1 VRCRALREQSAQVGY
16 RIPHSKV
23 VAPRGGV
30 DDIPAVREAPHL
42 VPLSA
47 NEAGPG
53 SAKHLLNLFLE
64 FIHEEFP
71 WKIRFLP
78 ALGSGRAPLGV
89 GSRGL
94 GSNRSVTV
102 VSPR

>member
-1 VRCRALREQSAQVGY
+1 MRWFGGHRGRIVRLAMRCKALREQSAQVGY

-23 VAPRGGV
+23 VARRGGV
-30 DDIPAVREAPHL
+30 NEIPAVREAPHL

-64 FIHEEFP
+64 FVHDEFP
-71 WKIRFLP
+71 
-78 ALGSGRAPLGV
+78 
-89 GSRGL
+89 
-94 GSNRSVTV
+94 
-102 VSPR
+102 